1 MYKQCKT
8 EKSAFRQRQFEYGLL
23 ELMGTRPYNEI
34 TVSDLCDHMQI
45 PRKSFYRYFSSKDS
59 ALNALLDHTMM
70 DFESFNVL
78 YSKGSPRTLNK
89 ELSQFFL
96 FWMERKNLLDAL
108 AKNNLCGYLVERT
121 MSHISAG
128 QLIPQ
133 RFLNEETHYTRK
145 QISLFCVSGL
155 MSIVLTWHRDGF
167 PHSPEHMATIAARL
181 VSEPLFPNLKQM
193 M

>member
-45 PRKSFYRYFSSKDS
+45 PRKSFYRYFSSKDG

-78 YSKGSPRTLNK
+78 YAKGSSRTLNK

-96 FWMERKNLLDAL
+96 FWMEHKNLLDAL

-133 RFLNEETHYTRK
+133 RFLNEETHYARK

>member
-45 PRKSFYRYFSSKDS
+45 PRKSFYRYFSSKDG

-78 YSKGSPRTLNK
+78 YAKGSPSTLNK
-89 ELSQFFL
+89 ELNQFFL

-133 RFLNEETHYTRK
+133 RFLNDETLYARK

-181 VSEPLFPNLKQM
+181 VSEPLFPNLKQIM
-193 M
+193 

>member
-8 EKSAFRQRQFEYGLL
+8 EKSAIRQRQFEYGLL

-45 PRKSFYRYFSSKDS
+45 PRKSFYRYFSSKDG

-78 YSKGSPRTLNK
+78 YAKGSSRTLNK

-133 RFLNEETHYTRK
+133 RFLNEETHYARK

>member
-8 EKSAFRQRQFEYGLL
+8 EKSAFRQRQFECGLL

-45 PRKSFYRYFSSKDS
+45 PRKSFYRYFSSKDG

-89 ELSQFFL
+89 ELNQFFL

-133 RFLNEETHYTRK
+133 RFHNEETLYARK

-181 VSEPLFPNLKQM
+181 VSEPLLPNLKQIM
-193 M
+193 

>member
-34 TVSDLCDHMQI
+34 TVSDLCNHMQI
-45 PRKSFYRYFSSKDS
+45 PRKSFYRYFSSKDG

-78 YSKGSPRTLNK
+78 YAKGSPRTLNK

-133 RFLNEETHYTRK
+133 RFLNEETHYARK

-181 VSEPLFPNLKQM
+181 VSEPLFPNLKQIM
-193 M
+193 